1 MHDQWVGIGPPLAF
15 TVGFVVALFIYR
27 HITTRRAS
35 NSQPEDR
42 KGQAYL
48 VPLNDQTIH
57 YAITK
62 SPWRIGRQGDNDL
75 TFEDPS
81 VSRQHAEILRNPD
94 GTYMVTDLESLN
106 GVFVN
111 NTKVLTSTLTDGDR
125 IELGN
130 IHLIFTLQPGT
141 DPK

>member
-1 MHDQWVGIGPPLAF
+1 MHDQWVGVGPPLAF
-15 TVGFVVALFIYR
+15 TVGFVVALVIYR
-27 HITTRRAS
+27 NITARRAS
-35 NSQPEDR
+35 NRQPEDR
-42 KGQAYL
+42 KGLACL
-48 VPLNDQTIH
+48 VPLNDQTIQ

-81 VSRQHAEILRNPD
+81 VSRQHAEIQHNPD
-94 GTYMVTDLESLN
+94 GTYTVIDLESLN

-111 NTKVLTSTLTDGDR
+111 NTKVVTSTLTDGDR
-125 IELGN
+125 IELGD
-130 IHLIFTLQPGT
+130 IRLKFTLQPGA